1 MAEQVTLSQQ
11 TATLKSAF
19 NAFDT
24 KLREMLTSV
33 DEALDIL
40 NNQDFMSLQEMFDI
54 VVAAEFLI
62 VRVRSK
68 ILSELS
74 RIQCVLSSTT
84 STAGVEKL
92 FKDRYNYIIS
102 MCQRINELRED
113 FSVIQRSMLARTN
126 GRLCK

>member
-19 NAFDT
+19 NAFDI

-33 DEALDIL
+33 DEALDTL
-40 NNQDFMSLQEMFDI
+40 NNQDSMSLQEMFDI

-68 ILSELS
+68 TLSELS

-113 FSVIQRSMLARTN
+113 FSVIQRSMWARNN
-126 GRLCK
+126 GRL

>member
-19 NAFDT
+19 NSFDI

-33 DEALDIL
+33 DEALDTL
-40 NNQDFMSLQEMFDI
+40 NNQDSMSLQEMFDI

-113 FSVIQRSMLARTN
+113 FSVIQRSMWARNN
-126 GRLCK
+126 GRL

>member
-19 NAFDT
+19 NSFDI
-24 KLREMLTSV
+24 KLRSMMESL
-33 DEALDIL
+33 DEALDTL
-40 NNQDFMSLQEMFDI
+40 NRQDEMSLQQMFD
-54 VVAAEFLI
+54 VVVSAEFLI

-102 MCQRINELRED
+102 MCQRINELRDD
-113 FSVIQRSMLARTN
+113 FSVIQRSMWARNN
-126 GRLCK
+126 GRL

>member
-19 NAFDT
+19 NTFDI

-33 DEALDIL
+33 DDALDTL
-40 NNQDFMSLQEMFDI
+40 NNQDSMSLQEMFDI

-113 FSVIQRSMLARTN
+113 FSVIQRSMWARNN
-126 GRLCK
+126 GRL

>member
-19 NAFDT
+19 NAFDL
-24 KLREMLTSV
+24 KLREMFTSV
-33 DEALDIL
+33 DEALDTL
-40 NNQDFMSLQEMFDI
+40 NNQDSMSLQEMFDI

-113 FSVIQRSMLARTN
+113 FSVIQRSMWARNN
-126 GRLCK
+126 GRL

>member
-19 NAFDT
+19 NSFDV
-24 KLREMLTSV
+24 KLRNMMESL
-33 DEALDIL
+33 DNALDSL
-40 NNQDFMSLQEMFDI
+40 NQQDQMTLQEMFD
-54 VVAAEFLI
+54 VVIAAEYLI

-113 FSVIQRSMLARTN
+113 FSVIQRSMWARAN
-126 GRLCK
+126 GRL

>member
-19 NAFDT
+19 NTFDI

-33 DEALDIL
+33 DEALDTL
-40 NNQDFMSLQEMFDI
+40 NNQDSMSLQEMFDI

-113 FSVIQRSMLARTN
+113 FSVIQRSMWARNN
-126 GRLCK
+126 GRL

>member
-19 NAFDT
+19 NSFDI
-24 KLREMLTSV
+24 KLRSMMESL
-33 DEALDIL
+33 DEALDTL
-40 NNQDFMSLQEMFDI
+40 NRQDEMSLQQMFD
-54 VVAAEFLI
+54 VVVSAEFLI

-102 MCQRINELRED
+102 MCQRINELRDD
-113 FSVIQRSMLARTN
+113 FSVIQRSMWARHN
-126 GRLCK
+126 GRL

>member
-19 NAFDT
+19 NSFDI
-24 KLREMLTSV
+24 KLRSMMESL
-33 DEALDIL
+33 DEALDTL
-40 NNQDFMSLQEMFDI
+40 NRQDEMSLQQMFD
-54 VVAAEFLI
+54 VVVSAQFLI
-62 VRVRSK
+62 ARVRSK

-102 MCQRINELRED
+102 MCQRINELRDD
-113 FSVIQRSMLARTN
+113 FSVIQRSMWARNN
-126 GRLCK
+126 GRL

>member
-11 TATLKSAF
+11 TAALKSAF
-19 NAFDT
+19 NSFDI
-24 KLREMLTSV
+24 KLRSMMESL
-33 DEALDIL
+33 DEALDTL
-40 NNQDFMSLQEMFDI
+40 NRQDEMSLQQMFDV

-74 RIQCVLSSTT
+74 RIQSVLSSTT

-102 MCQRINELRED
+102 MCQRINELRDD
-113 FSVIQRSMLARTN
+113 FSVIQRSMWARNN
-126 GRLCK
+126 GRL